1 MLHQFAFHRLAKTG
15 KAFSPAQQRI
25 RCLAH
30 IINLATQVLISSYSK
45 AKHYNPHAPGEH
57 VPDTSACKRDE
68 VGLIRAITVKERS
81 SSKRKEL
88 FRSIQRQ
95 ANINPPKQLL
105 IDMPVCWSST
115 YMMLDRAEK
124 HKQLVDIFVYEIG
137 RDEKDLVK
145 RAKLD
150 NLKLT
155 EEEWGRAKLFLD
167 LLTHADRAQ
176 QAFSSDQGPSLHLG
190 LPALEALHKAW
201 SSRIERPKYADFK
214 EPLRAAVKKIE
225 DYYDHM
231 ADSPAYIMAMCMY
244 FS

>member
-1 MLHQFAFHRLAKTG
+1 MQAWW
-15 KAFSPAQQRI
+15 
-25 RCLAH
+25 
-30 IINLATQVLISSYSK
+30 
-45 AKHYNPHAPGEH
+45 
-57 VPDTSACKRDE
+57 

-95 ANINPPKQLL
+95 ANINPQNNSWSTCRCAGHQL
-105 IDMPVCWSST
+105 IWCWIERRSISNLST
-115 YMMLDRAEK
+115 SCLWDR
-124 HKQLVDIFVYEIG
+124 

-214 EPLRAAVKKIE
+214 EPLRAAVKRLKTTMIIWLTRR
-225 DYYDHM
+225 HTSWLM
-231 ADSPAYIMAMCMY
+231 RMY